1 MFVNVS
7 MMETKNLLIGNKT
20 MKDRAHKYIKL
31 FGLLLILVSAFSTG
45 CSWFS
50 PGSVE
55 DPGEA
60 VGAPTMPEEIRE
72 GYEEGAQY
80 PEESF

>member
-1 MFVNVS
+1 LV
-7 MMETKNLLIGNKT
+7 
-20 MKDRAHKYIKL
+20 
-31 FGLLLILVSAFSTG
+31 ILAAIFFTG

-60 VGAPTMPEEIRE
+60 VDAPTEPEVIDE
-72 GYEEGAQY
+72 GYEEGSGY
-80 PEESF
+80 PEENF

>member
-1 MFVNVS
+1 
-7 MMETKNLLIGNKT
+7 MMTFLSVARSYLAIFLLC
-20 MKDRAHKYIKL
+20 
-31 FGLLLILVSAFSTG
+31 LLLLNG
-45 CSWFS
+45 CAGLS
-50 PGSVE
+50 PGTVN

-60 VGAPTMPEEIRE
+60 DDAPTEPEVIDE

>member
-1 MFVNVS
+1 MI
-7 MMETKNLLIGNKT
+7 KK
-20 MKDRAHKYIKL
+20 AQKYLRL
-31 FGLLLILVSAFSTG
+31 FGLLVVLVAVFSTG
-45 CSWFS
+45 CASLN
-50 PGSVE
+50 PGTKD

-60 VGAPTMPEEIRE
+60 VGAPTEPEVIRE

>member
-1 MFVNVS
+1 
-7 MMETKNLLIGNKT
+7 
-20 MKDRAHKYIKL
+20 MKLHLSRVMLYIPI
-31 FGLLLILVSAFSTG
+31 LILGTIMFTG

-60 VGAPTMPEEIRE
+60 VGAPTEPEVIRE
-72 GYEEGAQY
+72 GYEEGADY
-80 PEESF
+80 PEEEL